1 MTTSAGSATGDSGR
15 SSHGVRIGRIKGIPV
30 YLAPSWFLI
39 AVVIIALVS
48 APVLPTRPLF
58 GIGVGIAQALL
69 LLACVLV
76 HEAAHA
82 LTARAFGMQVLRI
95 VANLWGGHTSFEAV
109 ASSPGRL
116 AVVAAAGPGAN
127 AAVAVASFV
136 GLHASSG
143 DLAGRLLEGL
153 LIINGTL
160 AVLNLLPGMPLD
172 GGQVVECLVWKAT
185 GDRNRGAVVAGWSG
199 RVVAAAVV
207 LGFLGRPLLRGEGLG
222 FGAVWTLVIG
232 WVLWNGATESIKRG
246 KALGLLSRLT
256 VADVVEPAVYLP
268 PGTPLS
274 QALAQRGGVV
284 TTDARGIPCLFLPTV
299 NPQALAGLDPS
310 APLVSAVTRVPDEN
324 VVEAPATGAVTPVV
338 AAMQTTGVGTVVVTQ
353 HGRPWAVAHARLVNE
368 AAERNYTRRP

>member
-1 MTTSAGSATGDSGR
+1 MTSSAGSAADDSGR
-15 SSHGVRIGRIKGIPV
+15 SSHGVRIGRVKGIPV

-39 AVVIIALVS
+39 AVVIVVLVS
-48 APVLPTRPLF
+48 TPVLKTRPLF
-58 GIGVGIAQALL
+58 GIAVGVVQALL

-76 HEAAHA
+76 HEVAHA

-127 AAVAVASFV
+127 AAVALASFV
-136 GLHASSG
+136 GLQAVTG
-143 DLAGRLLEGL
+143 DLAGRVLEGL

-185 GDRNRGAVVAGWSG
+185 GDRNRGAVVAGWCG
-199 RVVAAAVV
+199 RVVAAVVV
-207 LGFLGRPLLRGEGLG
+207 LAFLGRPLVQGEGLG
-222 FGAVWTLVIG
+222 FGGLWTLIIG
-232 WVLWNGATESIKRG
+232 WVLWNGATESIRRG

-256 VADVVEPAVYLP
+256 VADVVEQAVYLP
-268 PGTPLS
+268 PGTTLS
-274 QALAQRGGVV
+274 QALAQPHAVV
-284 TTDARGIPCLFLPTV
+284 TTDARGIPCLLLPRV
-299 NPQALAGLDPS
+299 EPQALTGLDPD
-310 APLVSAVTRVPDEN
+310 APLVAAVTRVPDEN
-324 VVEAPATGAVTPVV
+324 IVEADAAGSVTPVV
-338 AAMQTTGVGTVVVTQ
+338 TAMQATGVGTVVVTQ